1 MSKLQSLKT
10 SLTAKQRVI
19 LLALVA
25 VVVFGLLAAT
35 VFHDS
40 SATLFRRLTYT
51 QAKDDFPHNAQSNS
65 LFLGVEND
73 LVISTQTQIQLVTPT
88 GTARVKETVDMDSP
102 ALNTAGKYTV
112 VYDVGGQQLLVL
124 GEEKLLHELT
134 LPMEESLLCATINE
148 KGWVAVTSKVSGH
161 KAVVTVYDPG
171 FESVLEIRLSSRYI
185 SDAVVTPDCR
195 GVYLIS
201 PGQEGGAFE
210 NTLLYYTFSSREEPT
225 KEVSLGSNVVLS
237 ILSANKCWI
246 LGDESLLVLDSSGVI
261 TASYDY
267 EGQYLKMGTLQGDG
281 FATLFLSRSASG
293 SAGNLVTVNGD
304 GEEMGRLPLE
314 GQTLAMGA
322 QGNTIA
328 VLTTSD
334 IITTNKKLEKFRTE
348 PNQRGIRNL
357 AVYEDGSVA
366 LVSSATVSL
375 YFPSGSRDTNPL
387 ILEEK
392 EAAKEAKKNKDTKE
406 EKPTEPKPETEIQ
419 VQDLPATDT
428 PVETPTESEGQTQAA
443 TEAQPEAETQPEA
456 QAQAEPQEGEGEA

>member
-10 SLTAKQRVI
+10 SLTPKQRLG
-19 LLALVA
+19 LLALVV
-25 VVVFGLLAAT
+25 VVVFGILAAT
-35 VFHDS
+35 VFHDT

-51 QAKDDFPHNAQSNS
+51 QAKDDFPHNAQANS

-73 LVISTQTQIQLVTPT
+73 LVISTQTQIQLVSPT
-88 GTARVKETVDMDSP
+88 GAARVKETVDMDSP
-102 ALNTAGKYTV
+102 ALNSAGKYTV
-112 VYDVGGQQLLVL
+112 VYDVGGQELIVL

-134 LPMEESLLCATINE
+134 LPDEESLLCATVNE

-161 KAVVTVYDPG
+161 KAVVNIYDPG

-237 ILSANKCWI
+237 ILSGSKCWI

-261 TASYDY
+261 TAAYDY

-281 FATLFLSRSASG
+281 YAALFLSRSASG
-293 SAGNLVTVNGD
+293 SAGNLVTVNDD
-304 GEEMGRLPLE
+304 GEEIGRLPLE
-314 GQTLAMGA
+314 GQTLAMAA
-322 QGNTIA
+322 QGNSIA

-334 IITTNKKLEKFRTE
+334 IITTNKKLEKFRME

-387 ILEEK
+387 ILEER
-392 EAAKEAKKNKDTKE
+392 EAAKEAKKDKNDKE
-406 EKPTEPKPETEIQ
+406 EKPAETKPETETTPETETETP
-419 VQDLPATDT
+419 VQEQPATDT
-428 PVETPTESEGQTQAA
+428 PAETQT
-443 TEAQPEAETQPEA
+443 ETQPEA
-456 QAQAEPQEGEGEA
+456 ESPTQEGEGEA